1 MQFVLCKP
9 RLLYDLQ
16 LRTLQMVLRVA
27 ALCNTPSQKTA
38 VETAA
43 AQYSCVLSDIE
54 NPCHQWDSG
63 RICLGHLDD
72 LVWVLIGYQPA

>member
-1 MQFVLCKP
+1 MSGLMQGMQDATCVMQALA
-9 RLLYDLQ
+9 RVRRQ

-43 AQYSCVLSDIE
+43 AQYSCVLCE
-54 NPCHQWDSG
+54 
-63 RICLGHLDD
+63 
-72 LVWVLIGYQPA
+72 